1 MAASAITMSGIISR
15 NPREAVALFVG
26 AGAISI
32 IFANALFMQKGP
44 HPAPIFAPKSVV
56 AHSAPAPAAIIP
68 APMAAPTL
76 AAVPAPVPRPE
87 AAPHRAMQ
95 KSGLRND
102 PIAQLLA
109 PSNRVL
115 AVQRVLTDYGYG
127 QVRPTGVLGPD
138 TEEAIK
144 KFERSRKM
152 PVTGALSDQLAKALS
167 EMSGQRI
174 E

>member
-1 MAASAITMSGIISR
+1 MSGIISR

-44 HPAPIFAPKSVV
+44 HPAPIFALKSVTVQV
-56 AHSAPAPAAIIP
+56 APAPAPAAIAPAAIP
-68 APMAAPTL
+68 APAV
-76 AAVPAPVPRPE
+76 AAVPAPPPRPE
-87 AAPHRAMQ
+87 AAPHKPAQ
-95 KSGLRND
+95 KAVRND

-109 PSNRVL
+109 PTNRVL
-115 AVQRVLTDYGYG
+115 AVQRALTDYGYG
-127 QVRPTGVLGPD
+127 QIRPTGVVGPD

-144 KFERSRKM
+144 KFERSKKM
-152 PVTGALSDQLAKALS
+152 PVTGALSEPLIKALS

-174 E
+174 D

>member
-1 MAASAITMSGIISR
+1 MAASATSIAGIVSR
-15 NPREAVALFVG
+15 NPRESVALFVG

-44 HPAPIFAPKSVV
+44 HPAPIFAPKTVM
-56 AHSAPAPAAIIP
+56 ARQAPAPAPIISQPTAAAIP
-68 APMAAPTL
+68 APLPRPDAAPRK
-76 AAVPAPVPRPE
+76 PV
-87 AAPHRAMQ
+87 
-95 KSGLRND
+95 RND

-127 QVRPTGVLGPD
+127 QIRPTGVAGAD

-144 KFERSRKM
+144 KFERSKKM
-152 PVTGALSDQLAKALS
+152 PVTGALSDQLVKALS

-174 E
+174 D

>member
-1 MAASAITMSGIISR
+1 MAASATSMAGVASR
-15 NPREAVALFVG
+15 NPREAVALFVS

-32 IFANALFMQKGP
+32 IFINALFMQKGP
-44 HPAPIFAPKSVV
+44 HPAPIFAPKSVMTRPV
-56 AHSAPAPAAIIP
+56 AVHGTVLNPPAPA
-68 APMAAPTL
+68 L
-76 AAVPAPVPRPE
+76 AAVPAPAPRPE
-87 AAPHRAMQ
+87 AAPRRAA
-95 KSGLRND
+95 RND

-115 AVQRVLTDYGYG
+115 AVQRALTDYGYG
-127 QVRPTGVLGPD
+127 QIRPTGVIGPD

-144 KFERSRKM
+144 KFERSKKM
-152 PVTGALSDQLAKALS
+152 PVTGTLSDALIKALG